1 MSPMRLVQRARATA
15 LPLITAALAAALVPG
30 PLHAER
36 SDRDKP
42 VNIEADRMTV
52 DDIKKESV
60 FEGSVTMTQGSMTLR
75 ADRVV
80 VRQDGGGFNYAFAYG
95 KPVHFRQ
102 KREGL
107 DEYVEGFAERMEY
120 DGKLDKV
127 QLFTNAQVRK
137 GLDEVR
143 GDYISYDQVTEFY
156 QVLGSRQQT
165 AAGTPAPGGRVKAVI
180 QPKKRED
187 KPSAALPGAAQPGAA
202 PAAGPAAVGT
212 GQPRENVK
220 DPPQ

>member
-1 MSPMRLVQRARATA
+1 MNPIRLPHRAR
-15 LPLITAALAAALVPG
+15 IAALLMFAAMSFAA

-36 SDRDKP
+36 VDRDKP

-60 FEGSVTMTQGSMTLR
+60 FEGNVTMTQGSMMLR
-75 ADRVV
+75 ADRIV
-80 VRQDGGGFNYAFAYG
+80 VRQDAGGFNYAVAYG
-95 KPVHFRQ
+95 RPVYFRQ
-102 KREGL
+102 KREGI

-156 QVLGSRQQT
+156 QVLGSRQQA
-165 AAGTPAPGGRVKAVI
+165 AAGTPAQGGRVRAVI

-187 KPSAALPGAAQPGAA
+187 KPGAGPTGDASAAR
-202 PAAGPAAVGT
+202 PA
-212 GQPRENVK
+212 ENVK
-220 DPPQ
+220 NPPQ